1 MSPISLGGF
10 ENLIARL
17 CTFGRKTC
25 TGGSYFSAMR
35 GEACFSSVMR
45 LANAKCME
53 VN

>member
-10 ENLIARL
+10 EILIARL
-17 CTFGRKTC
+17 CTSGKETC
-25 TGGSYFSAMR
+25 TGGSYFSVMR

-45 LANAKCME
+45 LANAMCVE